1 VNDRVRVAVVGGHQC
16 SQQEADWAEVVG
28 HALATRGV
36 TLVCGGRGGVME
48 AACRGAMQAGG
59 VTIGIL
65 PGTDTSDANSY
76 VSIPI
81 ATGLGE
87 ARNAIIIRTVQA
99 VIAIGGKY
107 GTLSEIAFALKRG
120 LPVAGLGTWELHRA
134 GKAITAIYRASS
146 PEDAVE
152 WVMKAITQ

>member
-1 VNDRVRVAVVGGHQC
+1 
-16 SQQEADWAEVVG
+16 
-28 HALATRGV
+28 
-36 TLVCGGRGGVME
+36 ME

-59 VTIGIL
+59 ITIGIL
-65 PGTDTSDANSY
+65 PGTDTSDANPY

-87 ARNAIIIRTVQA
+87 ARNAIIIRTVQGA
-99 VIAIGGKY
+99 IAIGGEY

-134 GKAITAIYRASS
+134 GQAITAIYSASS

-152 WVMKAITQ
+152 WVMRAITP